1 MSSSPQSSSFPS
13 DSRGGADEIEYA
25 EAPVTL
31 SKEAQA
37 RIEVALYASGRPI
50 SLDELS
56 RVAKIGS
63 RRRLSELIS
72 QLSRKINS
80 SFAAIELRE
89 IEGPMYSLQLNPKY
103 NSIAKRFATKPLLSA
118 AVLRTLSYV
127 VYLQPVSSHELVE
140 RRGSQAYS
148 HLKNLLEVGFVQAER
163 HGRSRIFRTTDNF
176 ADYFGLSHDPEL
188 QRKQV
193 AKQGLISKAQQVE
206 RKPTQEEKASNIQGA
221 SSNP

>member
-1 MSSSPQSSSFPS
+1 MPSTPSFQPGSNSEEDNEYASSPV
-13 DSRGGADEIEYA
+13 E
-25 EAPVTL
+25 L

-63 RRRLSELIS
+63 RRRLAELIS
-72 QLSRKINS
+72 QLARKINS

-103 NSIAKRFATKPLLSA
+103 NSIAKKFATKPLLSA
-118 AVLRTLSYV
+118 SVLRTLSYV

-148 HLKNLLEVGFVQAER
+148 HVKDLLEVGFIQAEHR
-163 HGRSRIFRTTDNF
+163 GRSRIFRTTDTF
-176 ADYFGLSHDPEL
+176 ADYFGLSHDPEQ

-193 AKQGLISKAQQVE
+193 AKQGLISKAHKAESPPAQHGPGTPTSPE
-206 RKPTQEEKASNIQGA
+206 RTS
-221 SSNP
+221 